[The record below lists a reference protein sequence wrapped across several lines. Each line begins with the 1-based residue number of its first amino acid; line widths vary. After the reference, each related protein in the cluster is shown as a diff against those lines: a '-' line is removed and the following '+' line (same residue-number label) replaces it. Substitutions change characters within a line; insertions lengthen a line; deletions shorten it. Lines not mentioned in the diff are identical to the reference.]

1 MTKMINDNDRSFW
14 YHQLQTCAELMM
26 EAETSKERKYYEREY
41 RKISETL
48 DPELREIRLR
58 RERAQYTW
66 HTLVC
71 KQCGRKKRKKLA
83 NRYKQINVHL
93 TCCCGATTEITI
105 FNKEK
110 NNDNLLF

>member
-1 MTKMINDNDRSFW
+1 MNNDDDRSFW
-14 YHQLQTCAELMM
+14 YHQLETCAELMM
-26 EAETSKERKYYEREY
+26 IAETKKEYNYYAHEY
-41 RKISETL
+41 RKISEML

-66 HTLVC
+66 HTLAC
-71 KQCGRKKRKKLA
+71 KNCGRKKRKKLA
-83 NRYKQINVHL
+83 NKYRQINIHL

-110 NNDNLLF
+110 NNNNLLF

>member
-1 MTKMINDNDRSFW
+1 MNNNDDRSFLC
-14 YHQLQTCAELMM
+14 HQLETCAELMM
-26 EAETSKERKYYEREY
+26 IAETKKEYNYYAREY

-83 NRYKQINVHL
+83 NRYKQINIHL

-110 NNDNLLF
+110 NDDNLLF